1 MANVYPIG
9 RRYRV
14 TSIDNGKF
22 GELGDASP
30 ASVGAHMLQFV
41 PDETFQGSIGIL
53 ARAAGKDAKDD
64 NVGYASIAYRRVQL
78 NGVASDYALVTDG
91 APLTSDFT
99 VLVPAAGLAVAILV
113 ECTAGFG
120 YLYWT
125 PLEGPPAP

>member
-1 MANVYPIG
+1 MATAYPIG

-14 TSIDNGKF
+14 TSVDNGKF

-30 ASVGAHMLQFV
+30 ALVGAFMLQFV
-41 PDETFQGSIGIL
+41 PDASFAGSIGIL

-64 NVGYASIAYRRVQL
+64 NVGYASIAYRRVQM
-78 NGVASDYALVTDG
+78 NGQASDYALITDG
-91 APLTSDFT
+91 TPLASDFT
-99 VLVPAAGLAVAILV
+99 ILIPASGLAVAVLV

-120 YLYWT
+120 YLYST